1 MKTTAKILLVLVI
14 ILSSCHRHNSTNIG
28 REYTLNYLWS
38 IESNAYFFMDA
49 YNEGQDL
56 TEYYSQID
64 DSTWRKDYVNNDD
77 KERPTG
83 NIIFKRCSYN
93 NTLVVS
99 ADIQEPDDEFM
110 TYIKTTEPL
119 ICDFITNGNRRDYS
133 DLFYAGVLS
142 ICVKADGIPDCKTEL
157 NLSKQTLP

>member
-1 MKTTAKILLVLVI
+1 MKTAAKILIVLAI
-14 ILSSCHRHNSTNIG
+14 ILSSCHRPNSTNIG

-77 KERPTG
+77 KEQPTG

-119 ICDFITNGNRRDYS
+119 ICDFITNGKRRDYS
-133 DLFYAGVLS
+133 DLFYSGVLS
-142 ICVKADGIPDCKTEL
+142 VCVKADGIPDGKIEL
-157 NLSKQTLP
+157 NL

>member
-14 ILSSCHRHNSTNIG
+14 ILSSCHRPNSTKIG
-28 REYTLNYLWS
+28 REYAWNHLYPIAIS
-38 IESNAYFFMDA
+38 ASSFMEA

-77 KERPTG
+77 KEQPIG

-93 NTLVVS
+93 NTLVVT
-99 ADIQEPDDEFM
+99 ADIQVPYDEFM

-119 ICDFITNGNRRDYS
+119 VCDLITSPRYEYLN
-133 DLFYAGVLS
+133 LFYSGVLS
-142 ICVKADGIPDCKTEL
+142 VCVKADGIPDGKIEL
-157 NLSKQTLP
+157 NL

>member
-133 DLFYAGVLS
+133 DLFYAGILS
-142 ICVKADGIPDCKTEL
+142 ICIKADGIPDCKTEL

>member
-1 MKTTAKILLVLVI
+1 
-14 ILSSCHRHNSTNIG
+14 
-28 REYTLNYLWS
+28 
-38 IESNAYFFMDA
+38 MDA
-49 YNEGQDL
+49 YNDGQDL

-64 DSTWRKDYVNNDD
+64 DSTWRKDYINNDD
-77 KERPTG
+77 KKQSTG

-93 NTLVVS
+93 NTLVVT
-99 ADIQEPDDEFM
+99 ADIQEPDEEFM

-119 ICDFITNGNRRDYS
+119 VCDFIPNQSRHYDH

-142 ICVKADGIPDCKTEL
+142 VTVKADGIPDGKAEL